1 MNNCKKLPLSEL
13 MTQHTAVEKISD
25 MKNERYITLSSNGN
39 GAHERVIKDGKYPVP
54 FSGYR
59 VSEGQF
65 IYSRIDARNGAYDII
80 PSELDGFVVSKDFP
94 VFDVDTSKVLP
105 RFLLRSVLS
114 NGFIEQVKHSSF
126 GATNRMR
133 IKEDVFGSYL
143 IRIPPLDIQ
152 NNIVECLDKA
162 QSIIKYR
169 RDEIIRLDELVK
181 AQFVELFGDMSDP
194 MCKWDK
200 CKLVDV
206 CSDPND
212 IKCGPF
218 GTQLGKDEYTN
229 SGVEVWEIPQINSEF
244 RVMPTHFV
252 SKEKAQDLEQYSI
265 KSGDIA
271 MSRKGNVGRCAVFP
285 ETFEEGIIH
294 SDVLRIRVDNSRVA
308 PVFMMRQLHYSGDVQ
323 HQIELVSSGAIMA
336 GINVTKL
343 KEILV
348 YIPPKGLQDE
358 FVSFVKQVDKSKVV
372 IQKALDATQ
381 LLFSS
386 LMQLYFG

>member
-1 MNNCKKLPLSEL
+1 MKYRLGDICEIVTGSTPKTGVPEYWDGELKWITPAELNDDSYVVNDTSRKLTSLGVQKTGLTSFPAGTVILSSRAPIGKVAIAGCEMYCNQGFKNLLCSDKINEFYLFWFLKSKTEYLNSLGRGATFKEISKAILSSVEIEL
-13 MTQHTAVEKISD
+13 PPIETQNKVVLQLETIRRIL
-25 MKNERYITLSSNGN
+25 NERK
-39 GAHERVIKDGKYPVP
+39 E
-54 FSGYR
+54 
-59 VSEGQF
+59 
-65 IYSRIDARNGAYDII
+65 
-80 PSELDGFVVSKDFP
+80 EL
-94 VFDVDTSKVLP
+94 
-105 RFLLRSVLS
+105 R
-114 NGFIEQVKHSSF
+114 Q
-126 GATNRMR
+126 
-133 IKEDVFGSYL
+133 
-143 IRIPPLDIQ
+143 
-152 NNIVECLDKA
+152 
-162 QSIIKYR
+162 
-169 RDEIIRLDELVK
+169 LDELVK
-181 AQFVELFGDMSDP
+181 ARFVELFGDMADP
-194 MCKWDK
+194 ACKWDK

-244 RVMPTHFV
+244 RTMPTHFV
-252 SKEKAQDLEQYSI
+252 TKEKAQNLEQYSI
-265 KSGDIA
+265 KPGDIA

-358 FVSFVKQVDKSKVV
+358 FVSFVKQVDKSKFERFVN
-372 IQKALDATQ
+372 ILHR
-381 LLFSS
+381 LSS
-386 LMQLYFG
+386 LQVLCV